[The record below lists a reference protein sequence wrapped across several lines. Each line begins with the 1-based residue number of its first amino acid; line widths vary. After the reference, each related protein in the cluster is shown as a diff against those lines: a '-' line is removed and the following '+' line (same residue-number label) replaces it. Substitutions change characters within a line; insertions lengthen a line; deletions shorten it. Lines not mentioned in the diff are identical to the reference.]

1 MDKFLKRAV
10 QPPDSLPT
18 SASDSAKAQKK
29 RKYSEDY
36 MQYGFTWCGSEEAPN
51 PHCVVCGEQLGN
63 QAMVPSKL
71 IRHLKTKHSTYSGKD
86 KDFFQRIWSQNKKQK
101 QFMKSTFTVTEK
113 AVEASYQV
121 AKLIARQKK
130 PHTIGEELIKPAC
143 LEIVGLMLG
152 QKEAE
157 EVRKVSLSAETIKR
171 RIGDMSE
178 DLLETLL
185 NKLKT
190 SGKFSLQIDETT
202 DIKKQAQLLAV
213 VRFVDGN
220 AIAEEYLFCKKLPE
234 RTTGQDIFR
243 VTNEFF
249 TAHGIHWNDCV
260 NFCTDGASAML
271 GKGKG
276 FATLVKQQNPAIQ
289 VTHCC
294 IHREALMTKVLPEEL
309 SETMKHCID
318 IVNFIKGRALNS
330 RIFSSLCKEMGSEH
344 QSLLYYT
351 HVRWLSRGK
360 VLARLFELRHEV
372 SQFILSQNNHDLRKH
387 LEDDYWVAKLAYMA
401 DICEHLNELNIKMQ
415 GREENILS
423 CSDKLTGFKQKL
435 ALWKTELGRGSLE
448 MFPRSNNDLSDV
460 DRQFVVDLAQEHLS
474 LLQQKY
480 DCYFFTINTQQYDWI
495 RNPFSS
501 NAEISTEELSLPIRE
516 SFLELRN
523 DRTLR
528 LKFSEMSL
536 GEFWVSI
543 REEYKLISKAAIEIL
558 LQFSTTYLCEQS
570 FSSLVLIK
578 NDKRSCLSDIDRELR
593 VALSKFEPNIQRLC
607 SSKQAQI
614 SH

>member
-18 SASDSAKAQKK
+18 SASGTAKAQKK

-51 PHCVVCGEQLGN
+51 PHCVVCEEQLGN

-71 IRHLKTKHSTYSGKD
+71 IRHLKTKHSTFSDKD
-86 KDFFQRIWSQNKKQK
+86 KDFFQRMCSEKKKQK

-113 AVEASYQV
+113 AVVASYQV

-190 SGKFSLQIDETT
+190 SGKFSLHIDETM

-220 AIAEEYLFCKKLPE
+220 AITEEYLFCKKLPE

-260 NFCTDGASAML
+260 NLCTDGASAML

-360 VLARLFELRHEV
+360 VLARLFEIRYEV

-474 LLQQKY
+474 L
-480 DCYFFTINTQQYDWI
+480 
-495 RNPFSS
+495 
-501 NAEISTEELSLPIRE
+501 
-516 SFLELRN
+516 
-523 DRTLR
+523 
-528 LKFSEMSL
+528 
-536 GEFWVSI
+536 
-543 REEYKLISKAAIEIL
+543 
-558 LQFSTTYLCEQS
+558 
-570 FSSLVLIK
+570 
-578 NDKRSCLSDIDRELR
+578 
-593 VALSKFEPNIQRLC
+593 
-607 SSKQAQI
+607 
-614 SH
+614 

>member
-18 SASDSAKAQKK
+18 SASDTAKAQKK

-260 NFCTDGASAML
+260 NLCTDGASAML

>member
-18 SASDSAKAQKK
+18 SASGTAKAQKK

-51 PHCVVCGEQLGN
+51 PHCVVCEEQLGN

-71 IRHLKTKHSTYSGKD
+71 IRHLKTKHCTYSGKD
-86 KDFFQRIWSQNKKQK
+86 KDFFQRIWSEKKKQK

-121 AKLIARQKK
+121 AKLIARQEK

-220 AIAEEYLFCKKLPE
+220 AITEEYLFCKKLPE

-260 NFCTDGASAML
+260 NLCTDGASAML

-372 SQFILSQNNHDLRKH
+372 SRFILSQNNHDLRKH

-435 ALWKTELGRGSLE
+435 ALWKNELGRGSLE
-448 MFPRSNNDLSDV
+448 MFPRSNNALSDV

-501 NAEISTEELSLPIRE
+501 NAEISTKELSLPIRE